1 MRLLSFSDVVG
12 NTSTIN
18 LIKTSL
24 KRNTLDN
31 FIILSGVTG
40 TGKSTTA
47 EIVGLTVT
55 CENPIDGEPCMECP
69 NCKENIKAL
78 QTNGECSTS
87 YLKKVNLGRVNSKK
101 DVEELI
107 KEIFVLQSPLG
118 NSVYILEEVH
128 ALSAIP
134 NGQTA
139 LLEVIERLSSNVY
152 VIMCTTKPYS
162 LLEEL
167 RDRAINYKFNRLTP
181 EECKLLFDNTCK
193 RLGITKLTKRVENL
207 ILRKAKGVP
216 RVLVKMIEFVHKNE
230 PSERELEEYFGF
242 INTEVFSKLLSA
254 MDLSLADTMNYV
266 EGMVNSNT
274 YDVLIEQLEDY
285 ILKALFYITGGI
297 SEDLTHY
304 DKKTINSLLDAPKV
318 FKMCKVFKNISVRDC
333 DENDFRFMVLE
344 LYQILKGKK
353 PVDIIKDNTAQATQQ
368 SMSAK
373 SLANEIKKIEFSNQG
388 QEMQPVDSDYLRRAF
403 KPK

>member
-1 MRLLSFSDVVG
+1 MRLLSFRDVVG

-24 KRNTLDN
+24 KRDTLDN

-55 CENPIDGEPCMECP
+55 CANPKDGEPCMECE

-78 QTNGECSTS
+78 QSNGECSTMH
-87 YLKKVNLGRVNSKK
+87 LKKVNLGRVNSKK

-107 KEIFVLQSPLG
+107 KEIFVLKSPVG

-128 ALSAIP
+128 ALASIP

-139 LLEVIERLSSNVY
+139 LLEEIERLSSNVY

-193 RLGITKLTKRVENL
+193 RIGVRKLSKRVENM

-216 RVLVKMIEFVHKNE
+216 RVLVKMVEFVHKNE
-230 PSERELEEYFGF
+230 PTEAELEEYFGF
-242 INTEVFSKLLSA
+242 ISTEVFSKLLSV
-254 MDLSLADTMNYV
+254 MDLSLADTMQYV
-266 EGMVNSNT
+266 EDLTNKNT
-274 YDVLIEQLEDY
+274 YDILIEQLEDY
-285 ILKALFYITGGI
+285 TLKALFYITGGI
-297 SEDLTHY
+297 SEDLTAY
-304 DKKTINSLLDAPKV
+304 DKKVINSLLDAPKV
-318 FKMCKVFKNISVRDC
+318 FRMCKIFKNISIRDC
-333 DENDFRFMVLE
+333 DENDFKFMILE
-344 LYQILKGKK
+344 VYQILKGKR
-353 PVDIIKDNTAQATQQ
+353 PVDIIKDNSAQAAQQ
-368 SMSAK
+368 NMSAQAL
-373 SLANEIKKIEFSNQG
+373 SQEIKKIEFSNQG
-388 QEMQPVDSDYLRRAF
+388 QDLKPITKDYLRDTFGR
-403 KPK
+403 K